1 MHAKHPESCDPQSGS
16 VAEHM
21 SQAEAPV
28 ASTGTG
34 PDSVDVTE
42 QRTRIDLER
51 VPRRAA
57 LGFRVEV
64 AAGPHAGLRMEF
76 HRRAT
81 LLAGRGDDAGLQL
94 LDDPYFSRHHFQLEF
109 DPPCCRLR
117 DLGSSN
123 GTLVNG
129 RRVMDCF
136 LRDGDEIS
144 GGQTRI
150 RVSEVAR
157 AAQEAG
163 DEQARSRETCAADQ
177 MTTGPIDPIRS
188 PNARPLLN
196 PAGYE
201 VLHVIGEGAMG
212 SVYLAR
218 RRSDKREFALKLIL
232 PNAALGSAA
241 LTFFLREVSVLSRLD
256 HPRIVRFH
264 EIGQVQGQ
272 FYFIMDYVPAVD
284 LRSLRVSLSDSEQ
297 VVFACS
303 VIADALEGLGYAHDL
318 GIVHR
323 DFKPSNLLVKW
334 EEGLPAVK
342 IADFGLAKSFSTAGF
357 SGITPEASVLGTLA
371 YLAPEQAQDARSVL
385 PAADLYSAGATLY
398 YLLAGQ
404 PPYQFS
410 TSRNALEMIAKNDPV
425 PLIRHRRDL
434 PQGLAEVVHKALARR
449 PEDRFPSAAAM
460 RLALLPFAEQ
470 RIPRTLPPGVH
481 LRSFEPR

>member
-1 MHAKHPESCDPQSGS
+1 
-16 VAEHM
+16 M
-21 SQAEAPV
+21 SQAEAPI
-28 ASTGTG
+28 ASTSTS
-34 PDSVDVTE
+34 PDSVDRTE
-42 QRTRIDLER
+42 PRTQIDLKR
-51 VPRRAA
+51 IPRRAA

-64 AAGPHAGLRMEF
+64 AAGPHAGLRREF

-81 LLAGRGDDAGLQL
+81 LIVGRGDDAGLQL

-136 LRDGDEIS
+136 LSDGDEIS

-150 RVSEVAR
+150 RVYEVGMAVP
-157 AAQEAG
+157 EAG
-163 DEQARSRETCAADQ
+163 NEQAQPPQVGVPDQ
-177 MTTGPIDPIRS
+177 MTTGPFEPVG
-188 PNARPLLN
+188 NEGARPLLHP
-196 PAGYE
+196 PAYE
-201 VLHVIGEGAMG
+201 ILHVIGQGAMG

-218 RRSDKREFALKLIL
+218 RRSDGRAFALKLIM

-241 LTFFLREVSVLSRLD
+241 LTLFLREVSVLSRLD

-264 EIGQVQGQ
+264 EIGHVQGE
-272 FYFIMDYVPAVD
+272 FYFVMEYVPAVD
-284 LRSLRVSLSDSEQ
+284 LRSLRVSLSDSDQ
-297 VVFACS
+297 IAFACS

-342 IADFGLAKSFSTAGF
+342 IADFGLAKSFSNAGF
-357 SGITPEASVLGTLA
+357 SGITPEASVLGTLPF
-371 YLAPEQAQDARSVL
+371 LAPEQAQDARFVL

-410 TSRNALEMIAKNDPV
+410 ATGNALAIIAGSDPV
-425 PLIRHRRDL
+425 PLIRYRPDL
-434 PQGLAEVVHKALARR
+434 PQGLTEIVHKALARR
-449 PEDRFPSAAAM
+449 PEDRFPSADAM
-460 RLALLPFAEQ
+460 RLALLPFAER
-470 RIPRTLPPGVH
+470 RIPRTLPPGVC